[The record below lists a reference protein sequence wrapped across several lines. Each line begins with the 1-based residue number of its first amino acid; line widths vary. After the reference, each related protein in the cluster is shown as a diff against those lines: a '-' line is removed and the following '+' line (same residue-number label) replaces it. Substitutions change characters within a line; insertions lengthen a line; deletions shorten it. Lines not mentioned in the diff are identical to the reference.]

1 SECSHCGFTFPQ
13 REIKHEARADTVE
26 ILSSQRK
33 RSDWLEVD
41 DVACFYHHK
50 DTPSLRVSYQC
61 GIETFNKWICL
72 QHAGWARA
80 LAEKWWRQMTGGKRP
95 PDSVD
100 EALARQDELLPVTH
114 IQVAPSSKYFEIVAY
129 RVEFEDG
136 DTREFD
142 RNMNRMNV
150 PPPPTDQRRDPILT
164 GTEINDAMP
173 Y

>member
-1 SECSHCGFTFPQ
+1 MLALRLHVPTAGD
-13 REIKHEARADTVE
+13 KHEARADTVE

-41 DVACFYHHK
+41 DVTCFYHHK

-72 QHAGWARA
+72 QHVGWART
-80 LAEKWWRQMTGGKRP
+80 LAEKWWRQMTGDERP

-100 EALARQDELLPVTH
+100 EALTRQDELLPVTH
-114 IQVAPSSKYFEIVAY
+114 IQVAPSGKYWEIVAY
-129 RVEFEDG
+129 RVELDDG
-136 DTREFD
+136 TTLELD
-142 RNMNRMNV
+142 RNASRVFTTLQPV
-150 PPPPTDQRRDPILT
+150 P
-164 GTEINDAMP
+164 EINDAIP